1 MIIDVIKTVESS
13 NNQYAF
19 RFEEQLYF
27 QHRSIKSKLSKVL
40 KTVKMLNNCSDATA
54 LMIISTSWGF
64 FQILGINVYGMCG
77 YEKSIID
84 FLHSKDE
91 QEKIFHTF
99 CAFQKINL
107 EETEKDLI
115 KIASLYIEI
124 EKQVQSKIH
133 LIIELENELTDKRDN
148 YENLINFIYHYN
160 GAKFLSNSF
169 MDYLLRMINEAK
181 KYIRR

>member
-40 KTVKMLNNCSDATA
+40 KIVKMLNNCSDATA
-54 LMIISTSWGF
+54 LMIISTSWGL

-84 FLHSKDE
+84 FFHSKDD
-91 QEKIFHTF
+91 QEKVFNTF

-124 EKQVQSKIH
+124 EKQVQSKMH

-148 YENLINFIYHYN
+148 YENLINFICHYN
-160 GAKFLSNSF
+160 GAKFLSNAF
-169 MDYLLRMINEAK
+169 TDYLLRMINEAK